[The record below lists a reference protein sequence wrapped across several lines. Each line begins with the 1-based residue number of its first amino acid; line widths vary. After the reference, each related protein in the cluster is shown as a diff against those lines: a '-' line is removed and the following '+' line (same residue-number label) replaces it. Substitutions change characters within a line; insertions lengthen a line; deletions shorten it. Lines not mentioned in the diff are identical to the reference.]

1 MTMGNTSVVD
11 AARQI
16 AHADLVGN
24 YDGVD
29 QLEDVVAGEQASDM
43 KGALTQVMLAVADAR
58 TMAAEVGDDG
68 REIADALIG
77 RIERCLYSAAAVMS
91 REAGV
96 EVGELGGDY
105 WMSAWANPWV
115 MARVA

>member
-1 MTMGNTSVVD
+1 MGNTSVVD

-43 KGALTQVMLAVADAR
+43 KGALTQVMLALADAR
-58 TMAAEVGDDG
+58 ALAAEVGTDVS
-68 REIADALIG
+68 DALVG

-96 EVGELGGDY
+96 AAGELGGDY
-105 WMSAWANPWV
+105 WMAGYANPWV
-115 MARVA
+115 MSRVA